1 MRFQRTAGKGTPRS
15 IFCTAVA
22 VYGAGCVKLTQRGK
36 PENYQK
42 DLQSLYTLV
51 CCLRKAPR
59 RAALTAHFGKFI
71 AYYRVSTDK
80 QGQSGL
86 GLDAQRAAVMT
97 YLNGGPWKLIAEFT
111 EVETGKRA
119 DRPELQKALAACRKH
134 KGKLII
140 AKLDRLSRNLA
151 FIATLMDSGVE
162 FVATDN
168 PHANRLTVHILAAV
182 AEHER
187 TAISERTKAAL
198 AAAKRRGVKLGGPRL
213 AVARKASIKARSE
226 AADAFAANVRP
237 IIKEIQASGVSSLRG
252 VARALTARGI
262 RSPRGRDWSDVQV
275 AAVLRR

>member
-1 MRFQRTAGKGTPRS
+1 
-15 IFCTAVA
+15 
-22 VYGAGCVKLTQRGK
+22 
-36 PENYQK
+36 
-42 DLQSLYTLV
+42 
-51 CCLRKAPR
+51 
-59 RAALTAHFGKFI
+59 LTAHFGKFV

-97 YLNGGPWKLIAEFT
+97 YLNGGPWKLVAEHT

-134 KGKLII
+134 KAKLVI

-151 FIATLMDSGVE
+151 FIATLMDSNVE
-162 FVATDN
+162 FIAADN

-187 TAISERTKAAL
+187 AAISERTKAAL

-213 AVARKASIKARSE
+213 DAACKASIKVRSE

>member
-1 MRFQRTAGKGTPRS
+1 M
-15 IFCTAVA
+15 
-22 VYGAGCVKLTQRGK
+22 
-36 PENYQK
+36 
-42 DLQSLYTLV
+42 
-51 CCLRKAPR
+51 
-59 RAALTAHFGKFI
+59 TAHFGKFV

-97 YLNGGPWKLIAEFT
+97 YLNGGPWKLVAEHT

-151 FIATLMDSGVE
+151 FIATLMDSNVE
-162 FVATDN
+162 FIAADN

-187 TAISERTKAAL
+187 AAISERTKAAL
-198 AAAKRRGVKLGGPRL
+198 AAAKRRGVKGP
-213 AVARKASIKARSE
+213 
-226 AADAFAANVRP
+226 
-237 IIKEIQASGVSSLRG
+237 
-252 VARALTARGI
+252 
-262 RSPRGRDWSDVQV
+262 
-275 AAVLRR
+275 